1 MNNLKAI
8 KLAVA
13 ALMLALSVAASALPG
28 RAQDEQ
34 EQGGQGRPE
43 AAESC

>member
-13 ALMLALSVAASALPG
+13 ALMLALSVAASTLPG

-34 EQGGQGRPE
+34 EQMSWPT
-43 AAESC
+43 